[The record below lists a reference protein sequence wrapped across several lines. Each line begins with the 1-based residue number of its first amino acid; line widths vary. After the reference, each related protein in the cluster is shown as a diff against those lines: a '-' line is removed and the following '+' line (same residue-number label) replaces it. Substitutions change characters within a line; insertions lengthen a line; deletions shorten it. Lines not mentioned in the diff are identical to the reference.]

1 MSGAPIAVTGAKLP
15 PARRR
20 LRTAR
25 SGESGLAPRAWA
37 EWAGGQQPIAVRAE
51 LSGALLQRWSSTA
64 PSMAQPPLDHHLV
77 VLHLGGPKRVLRW
90 SGRRTTHVDIRSG
103 AHTMVPAGS
112 AYRWLTAGPIDFAH
126 LFVHPDRFTRDVTEG
141 LDLAPEKV
149 RFDDVLGRDD
159 PIVSTLFALLLEGCA
174 AGQSGEEEALG
185 AEERLT
191 RLNVRLAMLAGASQ
205 GGALD
210 APLPAPR
217 VARVRDYVQA
227 NLAGAIALDDLA
239 REGGM
244 SRYHFIRAF
253 RAATGL
259 TPYAFVLAERVAVA
273 VEALRYTDRSIA
285 QIAADTG
292 FSSPARLSERFRAL
306 IGQAPAEFRRS
317 WR

>member
-1 MSGAPIAVTGAKLP
+1 
-15 PARRR
+15 
-20 LRTAR
+20 
-25 SGESGLAPRAWA
+25 
-37 EWAGGQQPIAVRAE
+37 
-51 LSGALLQRWSSTA
+51 
-64 PSMAQPPLDHHLV
+64 
-77 VLHLGGPKRVLRW
+77 
-90 SGRRTTHVDIRSG
+90 
-103 AHTMVPAGS
+103 
-112 AYRWLTAGPIDFAH
+112 
-126 LFVHPDRFTRDVTEG
+126 
-141 LDLAPEKV
+141 
-149 RFDDVLGRDD
+149 
-159 PIVSTLFALLLEGCA
+159 
-174 AGQSGEEEALG
+174 
-185 AEERLT
+185 
-191 RLNVRLAMLAGASQ
+191 MLAGASQ